1 MMDAKLTQTTGD
13 PSGIPETAPKRR
25 NAMKKKEI
33 TRRNFLKK
41 STLAVTGSALVPAF
55 LRAPSAFATQ
65 GSKTKMF
72 CYQCEQTM
80 GGKGCTVV
88 GVCGKTPEVAALQD
102 LLVHSLK
109 GVSIAC
115 TAGRQV
121 GINDIQTDRFT
132 CEALFATLTNVEF
145 DPYRLED
152 LLHESVSHRDKMI
165 QRVHAAGG
173 SITSTSDAV
182 TLKLKPTM
190 DGLVK
195 QAGAYGLM
203 SDTDVDPD
211 IRSLQHTLLFGLKG
225 MAAYTD
231 HAAEHGQEDDANYEF
246 VHRAMAALED
256 RTLGMDPLLGL
267 VLECGEK
274 NLRAMELLSLGNTE
288 AYGHPVPTKVPL
300 GAKKGKA
307 ILVSGHD
314 LIDLEAVLKA
324 SEGKG
329 IYVYTHGEMLPS
341 HGYPKLKERFPH
353 FYGHYGTA
361 WQNQRSEF
369 DRFPGAILMTT
380 NCIQKPKQT
389 YKQNIFT
396 TGTVGWP
403 GVTHVNKNNLKPVID
418 QALALPGYTEDKP
431 DMDVLVGFGHDAVLG
446 VADKIVAGVKD
457 GSIGHFF
464 LVGGCDGVKKSRN
477 YYTEFVEKTPDNSI
491 VLTLA
496 CGKFKFFK
504 HQLGDINGI
513 PRLLD
518 VGQCNDA
525 HSAVLIAVALTKAF
539 DTDVNGLP
547 LSFILSWYEQKAV
560 AVLLSLLHLG
570 IEDIHLGPSLPAFIT
585 PNVLDVL
592 VKNYNIK
599 PISTPEQDLK
609 QILG

>member
-1 MMDAKLTQTTGD
+1 
-13 PSGIPETAPKRR
+13 
-25 NAMKKKEI
+25 MKKKEI
-33 TRRNFLKK
+33 SRRNFLKN
-41 STLAVTGSALVPAF
+41 STLAVTGSALIPAF
-55 LRAPSAFATQ
+55 LRAPSAFAAPANRTR
-65 GSKTKMF
+65 MF

-80 GGKGCTVV
+80 GGRGCTVM

-109 GVSIAC
+109 GLAIAC
-115 TAGRQV
+115 VAGRKV
-121 GINDIQTDRFT
+121 NISDNATDRFI
-132 CEALFATLTNVEF
+132 CEAMFATLTNVEF

-152 LLHESVSHRDKMI
+152 LLHQSVALRDKMI
-165 QRVHAAGG
+165 QQVHAAGG
-173 SITSTSDAV
+173 KITSTSDAL
-182 TLKLKPTM
+182 TLKPKPSLEGM
-190 DGLVK
+190 VK

-203 SDTDVDPD
+203 SDPDVDPD
-211 IRSLQHTLLFGLKG
+211 IRSLQHMLLFGIKG

-231 HAAEHGQEDDANYEF
+231 HAAEFDQEDETNYEF
-246 VHRAMAALED
+246 VHRGLASLED
-256 RTLGMDPLLGL
+256 KTLGMNELLDL

-274 NLRAMELLSLGNTE
+274 NLRAMELLNIGNTQ

-300 GAKKGKA
+300 GVKKGKA
-307 ILVSGHD
+307 IMVSGHD

-329 IYVYTHGEMLPS
+329 IYVYTHGEMLPT

-361 WQNQRSEF
+361 WQNQKKEF
-369 DRFPGAILMTT
+369 DVFPGAILMTT

-403 GVTHVNKNNLKPVID
+403 GVTHVNKNNLKPLID
-418 QALALPGYTEDKP
+418 RALELPGYTEDKP
-431 DMDVLVGFGHDAVLG
+431 DMEVLVGFGHNAVLG

-504 HQLGDINGI
+504 KQLGDINGI

-560 AVLLSLLHLG
+560 AILLSLLHLG
-570 IEDIHLGPSLPAFIT
+570 IKDIHIGPSLPAFVS

-592 VKNYNIK
+592 VKNYNLT
-599 PISTPEQDLK
+599 PIGTPDQDLK
-609 QILG
+609 KILG

>member
-1 MMDAKLTQTTGD
+1 
-13 PSGIPETAPKRR
+13 
-25 NAMKKKEI
+25 MKKKEI
-33 TRRNFLKK
+33 SRRHFLKK
-41 STLAVTGSALVPAF
+41 STLAVTGGALLPVF
-55 LRAPSAFATQ
+55 MRTPSAFATADN
-65 GSKTKMF
+65 KTKMF

-80 GGKGCTVV
+80 MGRGCTVM

-109 GVSIAC
+109 GLSIAAV
-115 TAGRQV
+115 AGRKV
-121 GINDIQTDRFT
+121 NISDPETNRFT
-132 CEALFATLTNVEF
+132 CEAMFATLTNVEF

-152 LLHESVSHRDKMI
+152 LLHQSIALRDRMI

-173 SITSTSDAV
+173 KITSASDAL
-182 TLKLKPTM
+182 TLKLKPSM
-190 DGLVK
+190 EGMVK

-203 SDTDVDPD
+203 ADPDVDPD
-211 IRSLQHTLLFGLKG
+211 IRSLQHMLLFGIKG

-231 HAAEHGQEDDANYEF
+231 HAAEFDQEDEANYEF
-246 VHRAMAALED
+246 VHRGLASLED
-256 RTLGMDPLLGL
+256 KTLGMNTLLGL

-274 NLRAMELLSLGNTE
+274 NLRAMELLNIGNTE

-307 ILVSGHD
+307 VLVSGHD

-329 IYVYTHGEMLPS
+329 IYVYTHGEMLPT

-361 WQNQRSEF
+361 WQNQRKEF
-369 DRFPGAILMTT
+369 EQFPGAILMTT

-403 GVTHVNKNNLKPVID
+403 GVTHVNKNNLKPLID
-418 QALALPGYTEDKP
+418 KALELPGYTEDKP

-446 VADKIVAGVKD
+446 VADKIVSGVKD

-504 HQLGDINGI
+504 KQLGDINGI

-560 AVLLSLLHLG
+560 AILLSLLHLG
-570 IEDIHLGPSLPAFIT
+570 IKDIHIGPSLPAFVS

-592 VKNYNIK
+592 VKNYNLT
-599 PISTPEQDLK
+599 PISTPDQDLK
-609 QILG
+609 HILG

>member
-1 MMDAKLTQTTGD
+1 M
-13 PSGIPETAPKRR
+13 
-25 NAMKKKEI
+25 
-33 TRRNFLKK
+33 
-41 STLAVTGSALVPAF
+41 TGSALLPSM
-55 LRAPSAFATQ
+55 LTSKSAFAAKST
-65 GSKTKMF
+65 KNKMF

-80 GGKGCTVV
+80 KGKACTRV

-102 LLVHSLK
+102 LLVHTLK
-109 GVSIAC
+109 GLSIAC
-115 TAGRQV
+115 VAGRKV
-121 GINDIQTDRFT
+121 GISDQKTNRFT
-132 CEALFATLTNVEF
+132 CMAMFSTLTNVEF
-145 DPYRLED
+145 DPYRFED
-152 LLHESVSHRDKMI
+152 LLFQSVSLRDKMI
-165 QRVHAAGG
+165 QRVTAAGG
-173 SITSTSDAV
+173 KVETTSDAV
-182 TLKLKPTM
+182 TLKLKPTL
-190 DGLVK
+190 DGMVK
-195 QAGAYGLM
+195 QAKNYGLM
-203 SDTDVDPD
+203 SDPDVNPD
-211 IRSLQHTLLFGLKG
+211 IRSLQHLLLFGIKG

-231 HAAEHGQEDDANYEF
+231 HAAEHDQEDEGNYEF
-246 VHRAMAALED
+246 VHRGLAALED
-256 RTLGMDPLLGL
+256 KSLGMNELLGL

-274 NLRAMELLSLGNTE
+274 NLRAMELLSLGNTG
-288 AYGHPVPTKVPL
+288 AYGNPVPTKVPL

-324 SEGKG
+324 SQGKG
-329 IYVYTHGEMLPS
+329 IVVYTHGELLPA

-361 WQNQRSEF
+361 WQNQKKEF
-369 DRFPGAILMTT
+369 NQFPGSILMTS

-389 YKQNIFT
+389 YKKNIFT

-403 GVTHVNKNNLKPVID
+403 GVTHISNKNLGPLVER
-418 QALALPGYTEDKP
+418 ALELPGYTEDKP
-431 DMDVLVGFGHDAVLG
+431 DMEILVGFGHDTVLG

-496 CGKFKFFK
+496 CGKFKFYK

-525 HSAVLIAVALTKAF
+525 HSAVQIAVALTKAF

-547 LSFILSWYEQKAV
+547 LSFIISWYEQKAV

-570 IEDIHLGPSLPAFIT
+570 IKDIHLGPSLPAFVT

-592 VKNYNIK
+592 VKNYNLT
-599 PISTPEQDLK
+599 PIGTPEGDLK
-609 QILG
+609 KILA